1 MPAIYATLQGG
12 AQFEPDAYNAFKV
25 KPLMDIREQC
35 PDVKQLCRLLGDLG
49 HEVATPLASI
59 LLASEMLADNT
70 QGNLTDRQVR
80 SLHNV
85 IQAAGEVQ
93 HLMKRVVLLTRLTTG
108 QIEPEK
114 RAFPLEA
121 LVEEVGAAHPAVKL
135 EVLAPLPESYE
146 NDRMRLREL
155 LDTMVEF
162 ALRSDGEPEL
172 QVASWPTGVLT
183 FTVQARG
190 VLSQGQLAQALDPF
204 ESGLK
209 AARLGG
215 GPGLELAVA
224 SRLAALL
231 GGRFEVVDR
240 QDGKIALGAIFPT
253 G

>member
-1 MPAIYATLQGG
+1 
-12 AQFEPDAYNAFKV
+12 
-25 KPLMDIREQC
+25 MDTREHC

-70 QGNLTDRQVR
+70 QGNLSDRQVR
-80 SLHNV
+80 SLQNV

-93 HLMKRVVLLTRLTTG
+93 HLMKRVVLLTRLAIG
-108 QIEPEK
+108 QVEPEK
-114 RAFPLEA
+114 RSFPLEA
-121 LVEEVGAAHPAVKL
+121 LVDEVAAAHLTIKL
-135 EVLAPLPESYE
+135 EVLPSLPEFFD

-155 LDTMVEF
+155 LDMMLEY
-162 ALRSDGEPEL
+162 ALRGDPEPEL

-190 VLSQGQLAQALDPF
+190 ALSPDQLAQAVDPF
-204 ESGLK
+204 DAGLK

-224 SRLAALL
+224 SRLAAVL

-240 QDGKIALGAIFPT
+240 QDGKIALGAIFPS

>member
-1 MPAIYATLQGG
+1 
-12 AQFEPDAYNAFKV
+12 
-25 KPLMDIREQC
+25 MDTREHC

-70 QGNLTDRQVR
+70 QGNLSDRQVR
-80 SLHNV
+80 SLRNV

-93 HLMKRVVLLTRLTTG
+93 HLMKRVVLLTRLATG
-108 QIEPEK
+108 QIEVEK
-114 RAFPLEA
+114 HAFLLEPLVDEI
-121 LVEEVGAAHPAVKL
+121 AAANPAVKL
-135 EVLAPLPESYE
+135 EVSPSLAETFD
-146 NDRMRLREL
+146 NDRIRLREL
-155 LDTMVEF
+155 IDTMLEY
-162 ALRSDGEPEL
+162 ALRGDSAPEL

-190 VLSQGQLAQALDPF
+190 LLSQDQLAQALDPF
-204 ESGLK
+204 DAGLK

-224 SRLAALL
+224 HRLAEIL

-240 QDGKIALGAIFPT
+240 QDGRIALGAIFPIAS
-253 G
+253 